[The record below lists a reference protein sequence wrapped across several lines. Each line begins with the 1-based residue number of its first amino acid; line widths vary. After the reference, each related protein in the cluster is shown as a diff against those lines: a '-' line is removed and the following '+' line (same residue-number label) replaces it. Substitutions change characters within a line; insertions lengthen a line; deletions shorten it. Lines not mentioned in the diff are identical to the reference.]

1 MALEKLNFNIP
12 AGSKWKTVDVEKK
25 AKEMGL
31 QNKSEF
37 MIMAIDTFMNFD
49 DDFIK
54 MMIDRTASLHIP
66 LYVAI
71 QNTIIA
77 QSARILAKDK
87 VFGGMVVKR
96 EEFPMFSDESGWHML
111 TGKALEEYLI
121 DLYVKEFE
129 QAKKDQ
135 NAAD

>member
-1 MALEKLNFNIP
+1 MALEKINFNIP
-12 AGSKWKTVDVEKK
+12 AGSKWGVADVEKK
-25 AKEMGL
+25 ASEMGL
-31 QNKSEF
+31 QNKSELVV
-37 MIMAIDTFMNFD
+37 MALDMMMNFD
-49 DDFIK
+49 DEFIK
-54 MMIDRTASLHIP
+54 TMQDRAAGLHVP
-66 LYVAI
+66 LHVAI

-77 QSARILAKDK
+77 QLAKDQARQK

-96 EEFPMFSDESGWHML
+96 EEFPMFSDASGWHML

>member
-37 MIMAIDTFMNFD
+37 MIMAIDTFMGFD
-49 DDFIK
+49 DNFIK
-54 MMIDRTASLHIP
+54 TMQDRSAGLHVP

-77 QSARILAKDK
+77 QLAKDQARQR
-87 VFGGMVVKR
+87 VHGGMVVKR

-129 QAKKDQ
+129 QTD
-135 NAAD
+135 DDHC